1 MNKRDEA
8 GEGSN
13 LNSNILSDTTPHVV
27 DSVRSWMQI
36 FEILEHEVRNCPDD
50 FGDEKTDKT
59 RTKLRVIAEAEI
71 HKIAT
76 CPKLMPYNDMIN

>member
-1 MNKRDEA
+1 
-8 GEGSN
+8 
-13 LNSNILSDTTPHVV
+13 
-27 DSVRSWMQI
+27 MQI

-76 CPKLMPYNDMIN
+76 CPKLMPYNDMINWALENTNVQTRSIINHEKVVVSSFKPEHI